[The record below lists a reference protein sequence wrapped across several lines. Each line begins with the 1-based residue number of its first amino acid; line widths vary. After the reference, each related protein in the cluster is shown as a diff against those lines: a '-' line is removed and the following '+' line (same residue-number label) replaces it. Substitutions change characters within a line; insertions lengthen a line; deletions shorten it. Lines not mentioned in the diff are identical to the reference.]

1 MERLLPTPY
10 FHMVFTLPHTLNPLV
25 LQNNETLYNLLFHAA
40 SNALLE
46 LAKGYSRLRAQ
57 VGFTAVLHTWKQ
69 DLGLHPHVHIVVTAG
84 GLHPCGD
91 WIASKNNFFLPVKAL
106 SKIFRA
112 KFLQALND
120 AFRQQALSLSGKI
133 QYLKNPKNFN
143 RLIRTLKRKKW
154 IVYSKKPFHGPQ
166 HAFAYISRYTHRV
179 AISNS
184 RLLSLS
190 DQNVTFRTRDNCA
203 TYTIN
208 PKEFIRRFLLHVLP
222 KGFVRIRHYGLLAPC
237 NAKTKLEKARLA
249 ILKTNP
255 QARHYQISQ
264 NQDGPP
270 CQGWKQLMKQ
280 LTGVDVDLCPK
291 CKTGNLIR
299 IDLDSPI
306 YPKRLTQT
314 PVAILDSS

>member
-40 SNALLE
+40 SNALLQ
-46 LAKGYSRLRAQ
+46 LAQGYRRLGAQ

-69 DLGLHPHVHIVVTAG
+69 DLGLHPHLHIVVTAG
-84 GLHPCGD
+84 GLHPCGH
-91 WIASKNNFFLPVKAL
+91 WIASKDNFFLPVKAL

-112 KFLQALND
+112 KFLHALND
-120 AFRQQALSLSGKI
+120 AFRQETLTLCGKI

-154 IVYSKKPFHGPQ
+154 IVYSKKPFDGPQ

-190 DQNVTFRTRDNCA
+190 DQYVTFRTRDNYA
-203 TYTIN
+203 TYTIS

-222 KGFVRIRHYGLLAPC
+222 KGFVRIRHYGLLAPS
-237 NAKTKLEKARLA
+237 NAKTKLERARQA
-249 ILKTNP
+249 ILKVNP
-255 QARHYQISQ
+255 QAGHYQISQ
-264 NQDGPP
+264 NQDGPS
-270 CQGWKQLMKQ
+270 CQGWKKLMKQ

-291 CKTGNLIR
+291 CKSANLIR
-299 IDLDSPI
+299 LDLDSLI
-306 YPKRLTQT
+306 YRKLLYHPL
-314 PVAILDSS
+314 VAILDSS